1 MDTIDSLLKQAA
13 QHFKLKTGEEFIATV
28 MGATDSLGVGVLIA
42 TNKRLVYFSRK
53 IAGFEFEIMPYSNVS
68 SIELS
73 KGIRGHSIQVIASG
87 NTISMKWIKVG
98 QVSDLVEHVKAM
110 IGKNEEL
117 QLPSS
122 DVPDQ
127 IKKLA
132 ELKEQGILTE
142 DEFQT
147 KKQQLLSKM

>member
-1 MDTIDSLLKQAA
+1 
-13 QHFKLKTGEEFIATV
+13 
-28 MGATDSLGVGVLIA
+28 
-42 TNKRLVYFSRK
+42 
-53 IAGFEFEIMPYSNVS
+53 MPYSNVS
-68 SIELS
+68 SIELN

-110 IGKNEEL
+110 IGNNEEL
-117 QLPSS
+117 LLPSS